1 MDISGYASLIS
12 RQTRAQGAP
21 LSLTPRLP
29 AEDKNAQRPNTS
41 SDITSLSRDVVVRDA
56 VSRASAG
63 QTRLISETIETRP
76 QGFRKTQTFER
87 PDGRTFTRIEDLAVT
102 DKGSRRSLVQQNVS
116 GTITR
121 LEDILERQDSGTF
134 RRTQIFTDE
143 TGETKVNIDPNAI
156 SLDPFILS
164 GGTVFG
170 TDARTDRPS
179 RGSQLDLT
187 A

>member
-1 MDISGYASLIS
+1 
-12 RQTRAQGAP
+12 
-21 LSLTPRLP
+21 
-29 AEDKNAQRPNTS
+29 
-41 SDITSLSRDVVVRDA
+41 
-56 VSRASAG
+56 
-63 QTRLISETIETRP
+63 LISETIETRP

-102 DKGSRRSLVQQNVS
+102 DKGARRSLVQQNVS

-121 LEDILERQDSGTF
+121 LEDILERQDAGTF

-143 TGETKVNIDPNAI
+143 TGETQVNIDPNVI

-164 GGTVFG
+164 GGTTSRPDG
-170 TDARTDRPS
+170 RTDRPY